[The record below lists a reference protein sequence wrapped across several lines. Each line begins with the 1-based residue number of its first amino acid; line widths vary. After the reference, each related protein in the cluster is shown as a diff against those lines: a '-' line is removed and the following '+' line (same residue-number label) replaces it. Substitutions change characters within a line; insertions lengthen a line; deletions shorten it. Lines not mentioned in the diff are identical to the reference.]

1 MHSGLADG
9 VARELADA
17 EAELSELRVAL
28 VEARAA
34 TRAAERK
41 VRKRQIEEVEKLRA
55 YERAEHVK
63 EIHAA
68 ERRRIEGAGELTI
81 EERLAALITRDAG
94 DASPLAYEDEW
105 YRVMLQQSQ
114 GGDPEGGDASTAT

>member
-17 EAELSELRVAL
+17 EAELRELRVAL

-41 VRKRQIEEVEKLRA
+41 VRKRQIEEIEKLRA

-63 EIHAA
+63 EIYAA
-68 ERRRIEGAGELTI
+68 ERRRMEGGELTI
-81 EERLAALITRDAG
+81 EERLAALITRAG
-94 DASPLAYEDEW
+94 GEANPLAYENEW
-105 YRVMLQQSQ
+105 YRVMLQQAQ
-114 GGDPEGGDASTAT
+114 GGHPEGDDASTPT